1 MLQAEI
7 GSHYI
12 LDLLEY
18 YASDLSG
25 YITLSCASPKPST
38 DRPTVSPGLTN
49 LVATMLPVM
58 TIISWVRLL
67 PRWASM
73 LTNQSKASN
82 GCPMTSHPYPSP
94 TTVPLMTITPCAA
107 ARSIVRQSLSGEP
120 KTIPAFQALS
130 AIRVRTCAASCV

>member
-1 MLQAEI
+1 VLQAEI

-18 YASDLSG
+18 YASDLDG
-25 YITLSCASPKPST
+25 YITLSCTSPKPST
-38 DRPTVSPGLTN
+38 DRPMVSPGLTN

-58 TIISWVRLL
+58 TMIPWVRLL

-82 GCPMTSHPYPSP
+82 GCPMTSRPCPSP
-94 TTVPLMTITPCAA
+94 TTVPLISITPRAA
-107 ARSIVRQSLSGEP
+107 ARSIVCQSLDGAARM
-120 KTIPAFQALS
+120 IPAFH
-130 AIRVRTCAASCV
+130 